1 MHWGLD
7 EIILFFI
14 VVAIFC
20 VVLELAFRLGRH
32 HRAHSN
38 DSTRSHLTVLQT
50 ALLGLL
56 ALLLGFNFAMASSR
70 FEARKTLIQDE
81 VTVIGSTYL
90 RAKLLPSDLRGKVSA
105 LLKDYVSARIEFM
118 RAGTDEKR
126 LKAASASSRTI
137 EDQLWNL
144 AAAAEAQGEATA
156 AEAQGEATAA
166 MNLVIQSLTDVYNV
180 NEKRRA
186 EQDDH
191 VPATVINLLL
201 VVAIGALGFIAY
213 SYGLGH
219 RRRHGST
226 AVFAILIAMV
236 FTITLDLDQPR
247 SGFIRVGEESM
258 LRLQEDLNRT
268 SSGKERPRPRQSRQ
282 ERIAGNADNARSQ
295 ICQVRSQ
302 TIACQS
308 LSAG

>member
-1 MHWGLD
+1 MYWGLD

-20 VVLELAFRLGRH
+20 VELELAFRLGRH
-32 HRAHSN
+32 HRTHSN

-56 ALLLGFNFAMASSR
+56 ALLLGFNFAMATSR

-90 RAKLLPSDLRGKVSA
+90 RAKLLPSDLRGKMSTM
-105 LLKDYVSARIEFM
+105 LKDYVSARIEFM
-118 RAGTDEKR
+118 RAGTDEK
-126 LKAASASSRTI
+126 LLEAASESSRMI

-144 AAAAEAQGEATA
+144 AAA

-191 VPATVINLLL
+191 VPATVINLLF

-226 AVFAILIAMV
+226 AIFAILIAMV

-258 LRLQEDLNRT
+258 LRLQEDLNRM
-268 SSGKERPRPRQSRQ
+268 SSGNERPRPRKPRQ

>member
-1 MHWGLD
+1 MHWSLD
-7 EIILFFI
+7 EIIVFFI

-56 ALLLGFNFAMASSR
+56 ALLLGFNFAMATSR
-70 FEARKTLIQDE
+70 FEARKTLIQEE
-81 VTVIGSTYL
+81 VTVIGATYL
-90 RAKLLPSDLRGKVSA
+90 RTKLLPSDLRGKMSA

-118 RAGTDEKR
+118 RAGTDEKL
-126 LKAASASSRTI
+126 LKAASESSRTI
-137 EDQLWNL
+137 EDQLWSL
-144 AAAAEAQGEATA
+144 AAAAEAQSET
-156 AEAQGEATAA
+156 TTT

-186 EQDDH
+186 ALDNH
-191 VPATVINLLL
+191 VPATVINLLF

-226 AVFAILIAMV
+226 TLFAILIAMV
-236 FTITLDLDQPR
+236 FTLILDLDQPR

-258 LRLQEDLNRT
+258 LRLQEDLNRM
-268 SSGKERPRPRQSRQ
+268 SSGNERPRPRQSRQ
-282 ERIAGNADNARSQ
+282 ERIASNADNARSQ

>member
-7 EIILFFI
+7 EIIVFFI

-32 HRAHSN
+32 HRTRSN
-38 DSTRSHLTVLQT
+38 DSNRSHLSVLQT

-56 ALLLGFNFAMASSR
+56 ALLLAFNFAMATSR

-81 VTVIGSTYL
+81 VTVIGATYL
-90 RAKLLPSDLRGKVSA
+90 RAKLLPSELRGKVSA

-118 RAGTDEKR
+118 RAGTDEKL
-126 LKAASASSRTI
+126 LKAASESSRTI

-144 AAAAEAQGEATA
+144 AAA

-186 EQDDH
+186 AQDNH
-191 VPATVINLLL
+191 VPATVINLLF

-226 AVFAILIAMV
+226 VIFAILIAMV
-236 FTITLDLDQPR
+236 FTIILDLDQPR

-258 LRLQEDLNRT
+258 LRLQEDLNHM
-268 SSGKERPRPRQSRQ
+268 SSGNERPRPRKSRQ
-282 ERIAGNADNARSQ
+282 ERMAGNADNARSQ

>member
-32 HRAHSN
+32 HRTHSN

-56 ALLLGFNFAMASSR
+56 ALLLGFNFAMATSR

-90 RAKLLPSDLRGKVSA
+90 RTKLLPSDLRGKMSA

-118 RAGTDEKR
+118 RAGTDEKL
-126 LKAASASSRTI
+126 LKAAGESSRAI

-144 AAAAEAQGEATA
+144 AAAAEF
-156 AEAQGEATAA
+156 QGEATAA

-186 EQDDH
+186 AQDNH

-213 SYGLGH
+213 SYGLSH

-226 AVFAILIAMV
+226 AIFAILIAMV

-258 LRLQEDLNRT
+258 LRLQEDLNRM
-268 SSGKERPRPRQSRQ
+268 SSGNERPRPRKLRQ

>member
-1 MHWGLD
+1 
-7 EIILFFI
+7 
-14 VVAIFC
+14 
-20 VVLELAFRLGRH
+20 
-32 HRAHSN
+32 
-38 DSTRSHLTVLQT
+38 
-50 ALLGLL
+50 
-56 ALLLGFNFAMASSR
+56 MATSR

-90 RAKLLPSDLRGKVSA
+90 RAKLLPSDLRGKMSA

-118 RAGTDEKR
+118 RAGTDEKL
-126 LKAASASSRTI
+126 LKAASESSRTI

-144 AAAAEAQGEATA
+144 AATAET
-156 AEAQGEATAA
+156 QGEATAA

-186 EQDDH
+186 AQDNH
-191 VPATVINLLL
+191 VPATVINLLF
-201 VVAIGALGFIAY
+201 VVAIGALGLIAY
-213 SYGLGH
+213 SYGLSH

-236 FTITLDLDQPR
+236 FTIILDLDQPR

-258 LRLQEDLNRT
+258 LRLQEDLNRM
-268 SSGKERPRPRQSRQ
+268 SSGNERPRPRKSRQ
-282 ERIAGNADNARSQ
+282 ERMAGNADNARSQ

>member
-32 HRAHSN
+32 HRTHSS

-56 ALLLGFNFAMASSR
+56 ALLLGFNFAMATSR

-90 RAKLLPSDLRGKVSA
+90 RTKLLPSDLRGKMSA

-118 RAGTDEKR
+118 RAGTDEKL
-126 LKAASASSRTI
+126 LKAAGESSRTI

-144 AAAAEAQGEATA
+144 AAAAEF
-156 AEAQGEATAA
+156 QGEATAA

-186 EQDDH
+186 ALDNH
-191 VPATVINLLL
+191 VPATVINLLF

-219 RRRHGST
+219 RRRHAST
-226 AVFAILIAMV
+226 TLFAILIAMV
-236 FTITLDLDQPR
+236 FTLILDLDQPR

-258 LRLQEDLNRT
+258 LRLQEDLNRM
-268 SSGKERPRPRQSRQ
+268 SSGNERPRPRKSRQ

>member
-1 MHWGLD
+1 MQWGLD

-32 HRAHSN
+32 HRTHSN

-56 ALLLGFNFAMASSR
+56 ALLLGFNFAMATSR

-90 RAKLLPSDLRGKVSA
+90 RAKLLPSDLRGKMSTM
-105 LLKDYVSARIEFM
+105 LKDYVSARIEFM
-118 RAGTDEKR
+118 RAGTDEK
-126 LKAASASSRTI
+126 LLEAASESSRTI

-144 AAAAEAQGEATA
+144 AAA

-191 VPATVINLLL
+191 VPATVINLLF

-226 AVFAILIAMV
+226 AIFAILIAMV

-258 LRLQEDLNRT
+258 LRLQEDLNRM
-268 SSGKERPRPRQSRQ
+268 SSGNERPRPRKPRQ

>member
-1 MHWGLD
+1 MQWGLD

-32 HRAHSN
+32 HRTHSN

-56 ALLLGFNFAMASSR
+56 ALLLGFNFAMATSR

-90 RAKLLPSDLRGKVSA
+90 RAKLLPSDLRGKMSA
-105 LLKDYVSARIEFM
+105 MLKDYVSARIEFM
-118 RAGTDEKR
+118 RAGTDEK
-126 LKAASASSRTI
+126 LLEAASESSRMI

-144 AAAAEAQGEATA
+144 AAA

-191 VPATVINLLL
+191 VPATVINLLF

-226 AVFAILIAMV
+226 AIFAILIAMV

-258 LRLQEDLNRT
+258 LRLQEDLNRM
-268 SSGKERPRPRQSRQ
+268 SSGNERPRPRKPRQ

>member
-56 ALLLGFNFAMASSR
+56 ALLLGFNFAMATSR

-90 RAKLLPSDLRGKVSA
+90 RAKLLPSDLRGKVTA

-126 LKAASASSRTI
+126 LKAASESSRTI

-144 AAAAEAQGEATA
+144 AAAAEAQGEAS
-156 AEAQGEATAA
+156 AA

-191 VPATVINLLL
+191 VPATVINLLF

-226 AVFAILIAMV
+226 AIFAILIAMV

-258 LRLQEDLNRT
+258 LRLQEDLNRM
-268 SSGKERPRPRQSRQ
+268 SSGNERPRPRQSRQ

>member
-7 EIILFFI
+7 EIIVFFI

-32 HRAHSN
+32 HRTHSN

-56 ALLLGFNFAMASSR
+56 ALLLGFNFAMATSR

-90 RAKLLPSDLRGKVSA
+90 RAKLLPSDLRGKVTA

-118 RAGTDEKR
+118 RAGTDEKL
-126 LKAASASSRTI
+126 LKAASESSRTI

-144 AAAAEAQGEATA
+144 AAT

-186 EQDDH
+186 EQDNH
-191 VPATVINLLL
+191 VPATVINLLF

-226 AVFAILIAMV
+226 AIFAILIAMV
-236 FTITLDLDQPR
+236 FTIILDLDQPR

-258 LRLQEDLNRT
+258 LRLQEDLNRM
-268 SSGKERPRPRQSRQ
+268 SSGNERPRPRKPRQ

>member
-32 HRAHSN
+32 HRTHSS

-56 ALLLGFNFAMASSR
+56 ALLLTFNFAMATSR

-90 RAKLLPSDLRGKVSA
+90 RTKLLPSDLRGKMSA

-118 RAGTDEKR
+118 RAGTDEKL
-126 LKAASASSRTI
+126 LKAAGESSRTI

-144 AAAAEAQGEATA
+144 AAAAEF
-156 AEAQGEATAA
+156 QGEATAA

-186 EQDDH
+186 ALDNH
-191 VPATVINLLL
+191 VPATVINLLF

-219 RRRHGST
+219 RRRHAST
-226 AVFAILIAMV
+226 TLFAILIAMV
-236 FTITLDLDQPR
+236 FTLILDLDQPR

-258 LRLQEDLNRT
+258 LRLQEDLNRM
-268 SSGKERPRPRQSRQ
+268 SSGNERPRPRKSRQ

>member
-144 AAAAEAQGEATA
+144 AAA

>member
-32 HRAHSN
+32 HRTHSN

-56 ALLLGFNFAMASSR
+56 ALLLGFNFAMATSR

-118 RAGTDEKR
+118 RAGTDEKL
-126 LKAASASSRTI
+126 LKAASESSRTI

-144 AAAAEAQGEATA
+144 AAA

-186 EQDDH
+186 AQDNH
-191 VPATVINLLL
+191 VPATVINLLF
-201 VVAIGALGFIAY
+201 VVAIGALGLIAY

-226 AVFAILIAMV
+226 AIFAILIAMV
-236 FTITLDLDQPR
+236 FTIILDLDQPR

-258 LRLQEDLNRT
+258 LRLQEDLNRM
-268 SSGKERPRPRQSRQ
+268 SSGNERPRPRKSRQ
-282 ERIAGNADNARSQ
+282 ERMAGNADNARSQ

>member
-1 MHWGLD
+1 MYWGLD
-7 EIILFFI
+7 EIIVFFI
-14 VVAIFC
+14 AVAIFC

-32 HRAHSN
+32 HRTHSS
-38 DSTRSHLTVLQT
+38 DSARSHLTVLQT
-50 ALLGLL
+50 ALLVLL
-56 ALLLGFNFAMASSR
+56 ALLLGFNFAMATSR

-90 RAKLLPSDLRGKVSA
+90 RAKLLPPDLRGKVTA
-105 LLKDYVSARIEFM
+105 LLKEYVSARIEHL
-118 RAGTDEKR
+118 RAGTDEKL

-144 AAAAEAQGEATA
+144 ATA

-166 MNLVIQSLTDVYNV
+166 MNLMIQSLTDVYSV

-186 EQDDH
+186 EQDNH
-191 VPATVINLLL
+191 VPATVINLLF
-201 VVAIGALGFIAY
+201 VVAIGALGLIAY

-226 AVFAILIAMV
+226 AIFAVLIAMV
-236 FTITLDLDQPR
+236 FTLILDLDQPR
-247 SGFIRVGEESM
+247 SGFIRVGEESL
-258 LRLQEDLNRT
+258 LRLQENLNRT

-282 ERIAGNADNARSQ
+282 ERIADNAGNARPQ

>member
-7 EIILFFI
+7 EIIVFFI

-32 HRAHSN
+32 HRTHSN

-56 ALLLGFNFAMASSR
+56 ALLLGFNFAMATSR

-90 RAKLLPSDLRGKVSA
+90 RAKLLPSDLRGKVTA
-105 LLKDYVSARIEFM
+105 LLKDYVLARIEFM
-118 RAGTDEKR
+118 RAGTDEKL
-126 LKAASASSRTI
+126 LKAASESSRTI

-144 AAAAEAQGEATA
+144 AAA

-186 EQDDH
+186 EQDNH
-191 VPATVINLLL
+191 VPATVINLLF

-236 FTITLDLDQPR
+236 FTIILDLDQPR

-258 LRLQEDLNRT
+258 LRLQEDLNRM
-268 SSGKERPRPRQSRQ
+268 SSGNERPRPRKPRQ

>member
-56 ALLLGFNFAMASSR
+56 ALLLGFNFAMATSR
-70 FEARKTLIQDE
+70 FEARKTLIQEE
-81 VTVIGSTYL
+81 VTVIGATYL
-90 RAKLLPSDLRGKVSA
+90 RTKLLPSDLRGKMSA

-118 RAGTDEKR
+118 RAGTDEKL
-126 LKAASASSRTI
+126 LKAASESSRKI
-137 EDQLWNL
+137 ENQLWNL
-144 AAAAEAQGEATA
+144 AAAAETQDEATA
-156 AEAQGEATAA
+156 T

-186 EQDDH
+186 ALDNH
-191 VPATVINLLL
+191 VPATVINLLF

-226 AVFAILIAMV
+226 TLFAILIAMV
-236 FTITLDLDQPR
+236 FTLILDLDQPR

-258 LRLQEDLNRT
+258 LRLQEDLNRM
-268 SSGKERPRPRQSRQ
+268 SSGNERPRPRQSRQ
-282 ERIAGNADNARSQ
+282 ERIASNADNARSQ

>member
-1 MHWGLD
+1 MYWGLD

-32 HRAHSN
+32 HRTHSN

-56 ALLLGFNFAMASSR
+56 ALLLGFNFAMATSR

-90 RAKLLPSDLRGKVSA
+90 RAKLLPPDLRGKMSA
-105 LLKDYVSARIEFM
+105 MLKDYVSARIEFM
-118 RAGTDEKR
+118 RAGMDEKL
-126 LKAASASSRTI
+126 LKAASQSSRTI

-144 AAAAEAQGEATA
+144 AAAAEGQGEATA
-156 AEAQGEATAA
+156 T

-191 VPATVINLLL
+191 VPATVINLLF

-226 AVFAILIAMV
+226 AIFAILIAMV

-258 LRLQEDLNRT
+258 LRLQEDLNRM
-268 SSGKERPRPRQSRQ
+268 SSGNERPRPRKSRQ

>member
-1 MHWGLD
+1 MQWGLD

-32 HRAHSN
+32 HRTHSN

-56 ALLLGFNFAMASSR
+56 ALLLGFNFAMATSR

-90 RAKLLPSDLRGKVSA
+90 RAKLLPSDLRGKMSTM
-105 LLKDYVSARIEFM
+105 LKDYVSARIEFM
-118 RAGTDEKR
+118 RAGTDEKL
-126 LKAASASSRTI
+126 LKAASESSRTI

-144 AAAAEAQGEATA
+144 AAA

-180 NEKRRA
+180 NEKRRT

-191 VPATVINLLL
+191 VPATVINLLF

-226 AVFAILIAMV
+226 AIFAILIAMV

-258 LRLQEDLNRT
+258 LRLQEDLNRM
-268 SSGKERPRPRQSRQ
+268 SSGNERPRPRKPRQ

>member
-90 RAKLLPSDLRGKVSA
+90 RAKLLPSDLRGKVTA

-118 RAGTDEKR
+118 RAGTDEKL
-126 LKAASASSRTI
+126 LKAASESSRTI

-144 AAAAEAQGEATA
+144 AVAAEAQGEAS
-156 AEAQGEATAA
+156 AA

-282 ERIAGNADNARSQ
+282 ERIADNVGNAHPQ

>member
-1 MHWGLD
+1 MYWGLD

-32 HRAHSN
+32 HRTHSN

-56 ALLLGFNFAMASSR
+56 ALLLGFNFAMATSR

-90 RAKLLPSDLRGKVSA
+90 RAKLLPSDLRGKMSA
-105 LLKDYVSARIEFM
+105 MLKDYVSARIEFM
-118 RAGTDEKR
+118 RAGTDEKL
-126 LKAASASSRTI
+126 LKATSESSRTI

-156 AEAQGEATAA
+156 A
-166 MNLVIQSLTDVYNV
+166 MNLVIQSLTDIYNV

-191 VPATVINLLL
+191 VPATVINLLF

-226 AVFAILIAMV
+226 AIFAILIAMV
-236 FTITLDLDQPR
+236 FIITLDLDQPR

-258 LRLQEDLNRT
+258 LRLQEDLNRM
-268 SSGKERPRPRQSRQ
+268 SSGNERPRPRQSRQ

>member
-1 MHWGLD
+1 MYWGLD

-90 RAKLLPSDLRGKVSA
+90 RAKLLPSDLRGKVTA

-126 LKAASASSRTI
+126 LKAASESSRTI

-144 AAAAEAQGEATA
+144 AAA

>member
-32 HRAHSN
+32 HRTHSN

-56 ALLLGFNFAMASSR
+56 ALLLGFNFAMATSR

-90 RAKLLPSDLRGKVSA
+90 RAKLLPSGLRGKVSA

-126 LKAASASSRTI
+126 LKAASESSRTI

-144 AAAAEAQGEATA
+144 AAAAEAQGEAS
-156 AEAQGEATAA
+156 AA

-191 VPATVINLLL
+191 VPATVINLLF

-226 AVFAILIAMV
+226 AIFAILIAMV

-258 LRLQEDLNRT
+258 LRLQEDLNRM
-268 SSGKERPRPRQSRQ
+268 SSGNERPRPRKSRQ

>member
-1 MHWGLD
+1 MYWGLD

-32 HRAHSN
+32 HRTHSN

-56 ALLLGFNFAMASSR
+56 ALLLGFNFAMATSR

-90 RAKLLPSDLRGKVSA
+90 RAKLLPSDLRGKMSA
-105 LLKDYVSARIEFM
+105 MLRDYVSARIEFM
-118 RAGTDEKR
+118 RAGTDEKL
-126 LKAASASSRTI
+126 LKAASQSSRTI

-156 AEAQGEATAA
+156 A
-166 MNLVIQSLTDVYNV
+166 MNLVIQALTDVYNV

-191 VPATVINLLL
+191 VPATVINLLF

-226 AVFAILIAMV
+226 AIFAILIAMV

-247 SGFIRVGEESM
+247 SGFIRAGEESM
-258 LRLQEDLNRT
+258 LRLQEDLNRM
-268 SSGKERPRPRQSRQ
+268 SSGNERPRPRKSRQ

>member
-1 MHWGLD
+1 
-7 EIILFFI
+7 
-14 VVAIFC
+14 
-20 VVLELAFRLGRH
+20 
-32 HRAHSN
+32 
-38 DSTRSHLTVLQT
+38 
-50 ALLGLL
+50 
-56 ALLLGFNFAMASSR
+56 LLLGFNFAMATSR

-90 RAKLLPSDLRGKVSA
+90 RAKLLPSDLRGKMSA
-105 LLKDYVSARIEFM
+105 MLKDYVSARIEFM
-118 RAGTDEKR
+118 RAGTDEK
-126 LKAASASSRTI
+126 LLEAASESSRMI

-144 AAAAEAQGEATA
+144 AAA

-191 VPATVINLLL
+191 VPATVINLLF

-226 AVFAILIAMV
+226 AIFAILIAMV

-258 LRLQEDLNRT
+258 LRLQEDLNRM
-268 SSGKERPRPRQSRQ
+268 SSGNERPRPRKPRQ

>member
-90 RAKLLPSDLRGKVSA
+90 RAKLLPSDLRGKVTA
-105 LLKDYVSARIEFM
+105 LLKDYVSARIEYL
-118 RAGTDEKR
+118 RAGTDEKL

-144 AAAAEAQGEATA
+144 AAA

-191 VPATVINLLL
+191 VPATVINLLF

-226 AVFAILIAMV
+226 AIFAILIAMV

-258 LRLQEDLNRT
+258 LRLQEDLNRM
-268 SSGKERPRPRQSRQ
+268 SSGNERLRPRKSSQ

>member
-56 ALLLGFNFAMASSR
+56 ALLLGFNFAMATSR
-70 FEARKTLIQDE
+70 FEARKTLIQEE
-81 VTVIGSTYL
+81 VTVIGATYL
-90 RAKLLPSDLRGKVSA
+90 RTKLLPSDLRGKMSA

-118 RAGTDEKR
+118 RAGTDEKL
-126 LKAASASSRTI
+126 LKLASESSRTI
-137 EDQLWNL
+137 EDQLWSL
-144 AAAAEAQGEATA
+144 AAAAEAQSET
-156 AEAQGEATAA
+156 TTT

-186 EQDDH
+186 ALDNH
-191 VPATVINLLL
+191 VPATVINLLF

-226 AVFAILIAMV
+226 TLFAILIAMV
-236 FTITLDLDQPR
+236 FTLILDLDQPR

-258 LRLQEDLNRT
+258 LRLQEDLNRM
-268 SSGKERPRPRQSRQ
+268 SSGNERPRPRQSRQ
-282 ERIAGNADNARSQ
+282 ERIASNADNARSQ

>member
-1 MHWGLD
+1 MQWGLD

-32 HRAHSN
+32 HRTHSN

-56 ALLLGFNFAMASSR
+56 ALLLGFNFAMATSR

-90 RAKLLPSDLRGKVSA
+90 RAKLLPSDLRGKMSTM
-105 LLKDYVSARIEFM
+105 LKDYVSARIEFM
-118 RAGTDEKR
+118 RAGTDEK
-126 LKAASASSRTI
+126 LLEAASESSRMI

-156 AEAQGEATAA
+156 A
-166 MNLVIQSLTDVYNV
+166 MNLVIQALTDVYNV

-191 VPATVINLLL
+191 VPATVINLLF

-226 AVFAILIAMV
+226 AIFAILIAMV

-258 LRLQEDLNRT
+258 LRLQEDLNRM
-268 SSGKERPRPRQSRQ
+268 SSGNERPRPRKPRQ

>member
-1 MHWGLD
+1 MQWGLD

-32 HRAHSN
+32 HRTHSN

-56 ALLLGFNFAMASSR
+56 ALLLGFNFAMATSR
-70 FEARKTLIQDE
+70 FEARKKLIQDE

-90 RAKLLPSDLRGKVSA
+90 RAKLLPSDLRGKMSTM
-105 LLKDYVSARIEFM
+105 LKDYVSARIEFM
-118 RAGTDEKR
+118 RAGTDEK
-126 LKAASASSRTI
+126 LLEAASESSRMI

-144 AAAAEAQGEATA
+144 AAA

-191 VPATVINLLL
+191 VPATVINLLF

-226 AVFAILIAMV
+226 AIFAILIAMV

-247 SGFIRVGEESM
+247 SGFIRVCEESM
-258 LRLQEDLNRT
+258 LRLQEDLNRM
-268 SSGKERPRPRQSRQ
+268 SSGNERPRPRKPRQ

>member
-14 VVAIFC
+14 VAAIFC

-32 HRAHSN
+32 HRTHSS
-38 DSTRSHLTVLQT
+38 DSNRSHLTVLQT

-56 ALLLGFNFAMASSR
+56 ALLLGFNFAMATSR

-90 RAKLLPSDLRGKVSA
+90 RTKLLPSDLRGKMSA

-118 RAGTDEKR
+118 RAGTDEIL
-126 LKAASASSRTI
+126 LKAASESSRTI

-144 AAAAEAQGEATA
+144 AAT

-191 VPATVINLLL
+191 VPATVINLLF
-201 VVAIGALGFIAY
+201 VVAIGALGLIAY

-236 FTITLDLDQPR
+236 FTVILDLDQPR

-258 LRLQEDLNRT
+258 LRLQEDLNRM
-268 SSGKERPRPRQSRQ
+268 SSGNERPRPRKSRQ
-282 ERIAGNADNARSQ
+282 EQMAGNADNARSQ

>member
-1 MHWGLD
+1 MYWGLD

-32 HRAHSN
+32 HRTHSN

-56 ALLLGFNFAMASSR
+56 ALLLGFNFAMATSR

-90 RAKLLPSDLRGKVSA
+90 RAKLLPSDLRGKMSA
-105 LLKDYVSARIEFM
+105 MLRDYVSARIEFM
-118 RAGTDEKR
+118 RAGTDEKL
-126 LKAASASSRTI
+126 LKAASESSRTI

-156 AEAQGEATAA
+156 A
-166 MNLVIQSLTDVYNV
+166 MNLVIQALTDVYNV

-191 VPATVINLLL
+191 VPATVINLLF

-226 AVFAILIAMV
+226 AIFAILIAMV

-258 LRLQEDLNRT
+258 LRLQEDLNRM
-268 SSGKERPRPRQSRQ
+268 SSGNERPRPRKSRQ

>member
-1 MHWGLD
+1 MYWGLD

-32 HRAHSN
+32 HRTHSN

-56 ALLLGFNFAMASSR
+56 ALLLGFNFAMATSR

-90 RAKLLPSDLRGKVSA
+90 RAKLLPSDLRGKMSA
-105 LLKDYVSARIEFM
+105 MLKDYVSARIEFM
-118 RAGTDEKR
+118 RAGTDEKL
-126 LKAASASSRTI
+126 LKAASESSRTI

-156 AEAQGEATAA
+156 A
-166 MNLVIQSLTDVYNV
+166 MNLVIQALTDVYNV

-191 VPATVINLLL
+191 VPATVINLLF

-226 AVFAILIAMV
+226 AIFAILIAMV

-258 LRLQEDLNRT
+258 LRLQEDLNRM
-268 SSGKERPRPRQSRQ
+268 SSGNERPRPRKPRQ

>member
-1 MHWGLD
+1 MQWGVD

-32 HRAHSN
+32 HRTHSN

-56 ALLLGFNFAMASSR
+56 ALLLGFNFAMATSR

-90 RAKLLPSDLRGKVSA
+90 RAKLLPSDLRGKVTA

-118 RAGTDEKR
+118 RAGTDEKL
-126 LKAASASSRTI
+126 LKAASESSRTI

-144 AAAAEAQGEATA
+144 AAAAEAQGEAT
-156 AEAQGEATAA
+156 GA

-186 EQDDH
+186 EQDNH
-191 VPATVINLLL
+191 VPATVINLLF

-226 AVFAILIAMV
+226 AIFAILIAMV
-236 FTITLDLDQPR
+236 FTIILDLDQPR

-258 LRLQEDLNRT
+258 LRLQEDLNRM
-268 SSGKERPRPRQSRQ
+268 SSGNERPRPRKPRQ
-282 ERIAGNADNARSQ
+282 ERIAGNADSARSQ

>member
-1 MHWGLD
+1 MYWGLD

-32 HRAHSN
+32 HRTHSN

-56 ALLLGFNFAMASSR
+56 ALLLGFNFAIATSR

-90 RAKLLPSDLRGKVSA
+90 RAKLLPSDLRGKMSA
-105 LLKDYVSARIEFM
+105 MLKDYVSARIEFM
-118 RAGTDEKR
+118 RAGTDEKL
-126 LKAASASSRTI
+126 LKATSESSRTI

-144 AAAAEAQGEATA
+144 AAA

-191 VPATVINLLL
+191 VPATVINLLF

-226 AVFAILIAMV
+226 AIFAILIAMV
-236 FTITLDLDQPR
+236 FIITLDLDQPR

-258 LRLQEDLNRT
+258 LRLQEDLNRM
-268 SSGKERPRPRQSRQ
+268 SSGNERPRPRKSRQ

>member
-7 EIILFFI
+7 EIIVFFI

-32 HRAHSN
+32 HRTHSN

-56 ALLLGFNFAMASSR
+56 ALLLGFNFAMATSR

-90 RAKLLPSDLRGKVSA
+90 RAKLLPSELRGKVSA

-118 RAGTDEKR
+118 RAGTDEKL
-126 LKAASASSRTI
+126 LKAASESSRTI

-144 AAAAEAQGEATA
+144 AAAAET
-156 AEAQGEATAA
+156 QGEATAA

-186 EQDDH
+186 AQDNN
-191 VPATVINLLL
+191 VPATVINLLF
-201 VVAIGALGFIAY
+201 VVAIGALGLIAY

-226 AVFAILIAMV
+226 AIFAILIAMV
-236 FTITLDLDQPR
+236 FTIILDLDQPS

-258 LRLQEDLNRT
+258 LRLQEDLNRM
-268 SSGKERPRPRQSRQ
+268 SSGNERPRPRKSRQ
-282 ERIAGNADNARSQ
+282 ELMAGNADNARSQ

>member
-14 VVAIFC
+14 MVTIFC

-32 HRAHSN
+32 HRTHSS
-38 DSTRSHLTVLQT
+38 DSTRSHLSALQT
-50 ALLGLL
+50 GLLGLL
-56 ALLLGFNFAMASSR
+56 ALLLGFNFAMATSR

-81 VTVIGSTYL
+81 VMVIGSTYL

-118 RAGTDEKR
+118 RAGTDEKL
-126 LKAASASSRTI
+126 LKLASESSRTI

-156 AEAQGEATAA
+156 A
-166 MNLVIQSLTDVYNV
+166 MNLMIQSLIDVYNV

-186 EQDDH
+186 ALDNH
-191 VPATVINLLL
+191 VPATVINLLF

-226 AVFAILIAMV
+226 VIFAILIAMV
-236 FTITLDLDQPR
+236 FTLILDLDQPR

-258 LRLQEDLNRT
+258 LRLQEDLNRM
-268 SSGKERPRPRQSRQ
+268 SSGNERPRPRKSRQ
-282 ERIAGNADNARSQ
+282 ERMAGNADNARSQ

-302 TIACQS
+302 IIACQS

>member
-7 EIILFFI
+7 EIIVFFI

-56 ALLLGFNFAMASSR
+56 ALLLGFNFAMATSR

-81 VTVIGSTYL
+81 VTVIGATYL
-90 RAKLLPSDLRGKVSA
+90 RTKLLPPDLRGKMSA

-118 RAGTDEKR
+118 RAGTDEKL
-126 LKAASASSRTI
+126 LKAASESSRKI
-137 EDQLWNL
+137 ENQLWNL
-144 AAAAEAQGEATA
+144 AAAAETQDEATA
-156 AEAQGEATAA
+156 T

-186 EQDDH
+186 ALDNH
-191 VPATVINLLL
+191 VPATVINLLF

-226 AVFAILIAMV
+226 TLFAILIAMV
-236 FTITLDLDQPR
+236 FTLILDLDQPR

-258 LRLQEDLNRT
+258 LRLQEDLNRM
-268 SSGKERPRPRQSRQ
+268 SSGNERPRPRQSRQ
-282 ERIAGNADNARSQ
+282 ERIASNADNARSQ

>member
-1 MHWGLD
+1 M
-7 EIILFFI
+7 
-14 VVAIFC
+14 
-20 VVLELAFRLGRH
+20 
-32 HRAHSN
+32 
-38 DSTRSHLTVLQT
+38 
-50 ALLGLL
+50 
-56 ALLLGFNFAMASSR
+56 
-70 FEARKTLIQDE
+70 
-81 VTVIGSTYL
+81 IGSTYL

-144 AAAAEAQGEATA
+144 AAAAEAQGEAS
-156 AEAQGEATAA
+156 AA

>member
-56 ALLLGFNFAMASSR
+56 ALLLGFNFAMATSR

-90 RAKLLPSDLRGKVSA
+90 RAKLLPSGLRGKVSA

-144 AAAAEAQGEATA
+144 AAA

>member
-1 MHWGLD
+1 MYWGLD

-32 HRAHSN
+32 HRTHSN

-56 ALLLGFNFAMASSR
+56 ALLLGFNFAMATSR

-90 RAKLLPSDLRGKVSA
+90 RAKLLPPDLRGKMSA
-105 LLKDYVSARIEFM
+105 MLKDYVSARIEFM
-118 RAGTDEKR
+118 RAGTDEKL
-126 LKAASASSRTI
+126 LKAASESSRTI

-156 AEAQGEATAA
+156 A
-166 MNLVIQSLTDVYNV
+166 MNLVIQALTDVYNV

-191 VPATVINLLL
+191 VPATVINLLF

-226 AVFAILIAMV
+226 AIFAILIAMV

-258 LRLQEDLNRT
+258 LRLQEDLNRM
-268 SSGKERPRPRQSRQ
+268 SSGNERPRPRKSRQ

>member
-7 EIILFFI
+7 EIIVFFI

-32 HRAHSN
+32 HRTHSN

-56 ALLLGFNFAMASSR
+56 ALLLGFNFAMATSR

-118 RAGTDEKR
+118 RAGTDEKL
-126 LKAASASSRTI
+126 LKAASESSRTI
-137 EDQLWNL
+137 EEQLWNL
-144 AAAAEAQGEATA
+144 AAA

-186 EQDDH
+186 EQDNH
-191 VPATVINLLL
+191 VPATVINLLF

-226 AVFAILIAMV
+226 AIFAILIAMV
-236 FTITLDLDQPR
+236 FTIILDLDQPR

-258 LRLQEDLNRT
+258 LRLQEDLNRM
-268 SSGKERPRPRQSRQ
+268 SSGNERPRPRKQRQ